1 MQSRYYAPEI
11 GRFINADS
19 YASTGQGVLGNNMF
33 AYCGNNCV
41 NMHDPDGK
49 CSRFLGCLWLVDCRQ
64 PSCETSKSNPNCE
77 PGFFEKFLTHMAR
90 PREEGN
96 TFSVGLSGGYSGVG
110 ITAGESRVLSVDT
123 SHNYAFQKTSTMG
136 AASGAGGSAGLVI
149 TYTNATNVH
158 DLEGYSESTGFTFV
172 AIGGMTIDYI
182 TFSPSSKP
190 GTTCWGISVVIS
202 VGGEFEGHTVENY
215 TAPSNSWNPFLAL
228 RDYLYGG

>member
-1 MQSRYYAPEI
+1 
-11 GRFINADS
+11 
-19 YASTGQGVLGNNMF
+19 
-33 AYCGNNCV
+33 
-41 NMHDPDGK
+41 
-49 CSRFLGCLWLVDCRQ
+49 
-64 PSCETSKSNPNCE
+64 
-77 PGFFEKFLTHMAR
+77 MAR